1 MYPTSRRVA
10 AIDCGTNSI
19 RLLVADVSA
28 TPAGPRLVDV
38 HREMRVV
45 RLGEGVDATG
55 VIAGSALDRTWR
67 ALADF
72 AAISRASGVEVV
84 RMVATS
90 ATRDA
95 SNADEFS
102 AMVERT
108 LRHTP
113 EVISGEEEAALSY
126 RGAVGDLP
134 AADGPFLVID
144 IGGGST
150 ELVVGGA
157 AGARPSARRDSEPPA
172 EQLESSPG
180 RPAGALNIAGAVSLS
195 LGCVRITERVLRTD
209 PPTAE
214 EIHIAQDWTT
224 RALREGLDRLP
235 LARVRTVV
243 AVSGTATTVAAAARH
258 LTIYDPAKIHLSRV
272 GVSESRKVSE
282 FLLRATRAHRAA
294 LGYMHPGRVDVIGGG
309 SMILATA
316 AELVAAKASITEFVV
331 SEHDILDGIALS
343 LV

>member
-1 MYPTSRRVA
+1 M
-10 AIDCGTNSI
+10 
-19 RLLVADVSA
+19 
-28 TPAGPRLVDV
+28 
-38 HREMRVV
+38 
-45 RLGEGVDATG
+45 
-55 VIAGSALDRTWR
+55 
-67 ALADF
+67 
-72 AAISRASGVEVV
+72 
-84 RMVATS
+84 
-90 ATRDA
+90 
-95 SNADEFS
+95 
-102 AMVERT
+102 
-108 LRHTP
+108 
-113 EVISGEEEAALSY
+113 
-126 RGAVGDLP
+126 
-134 AADGPFLVID
+134 
-144 IGGGST
+144 
-150 ELVVGGA
+150 
-157 AGARPSARRDSEPPA
+157 
-172 EQLESSPG
+172 
-180 RPAGALNIAGAVSLS
+180 
-195 LGCVRITERVLRTD
+195 RITERVLRTD